1 MNNLEDVR
9 IHTIQNIQIICKI
22 YFFRFFS
29 PENWLLSTMLTDPI
43 NPDLCRAWILLF
55 SCFIKTLAFHSSS
68 FHGINL
74 NDLFSSA
81 KVSEQGMGRRS
92 SITDKMRGP
101 RHYNWSCFFDKLSSS
116 NWQSSQITN
125 HISCWVLLPSYK
137 SSRKTQLTSTKAWLC
152 FCKVA
157 ENWLYVWLILTW
169 LADIRESCAFEG
181 PFHSQSWAPLT
192 KSWPIR
198 LNWLHHKEKQ
208 C

>member
-1 MNNLEDVR
+1 
-9 IHTIQNIQIICKI
+9 
-22 YFFRFFS
+22 
-29 PENWLLSTMLTDPI
+29 MLTDPI

-74 NDLFSSA
+74 NNLFSSA

-125 HISCWVLLPSYK
+125 LISCWVLLPSYK

-169 LADIRESCAFEG
+169 LADIRETCPSPQRKAMLHIFWSVRTSCTTFRFCWRYCSLNYTVLNE
-181 PFHSQSWAPLT
+181 PVRRQSYWT
-192 KSWPIR
+192 
-198 LNWLHHKEKQ
+198 
-208 C
+208 